1 MRRTV
6 NERCRGVDSST
17 QSCKVLAVDAA
28 TGDVLSSGAAAH
40 PDLTAVDPRM
50 WTSALKEARQA
61 AGAVRLGGAVIGV
74 SIAAQQHGMVALD
87 NTRTPVHDA
96 LLWNDTG
103 SDAAP
108 VGTPTKSHCVLTV
121 SGSSTSG

>member
-1 MRRTV
+1 
-6 NERCRGVDSST
+6 
-17 QSCKVLAVDAA
+17 
-28 TGDVLSSGAAAH
+28 
-40 PDLTAVDPRM
+40 M

-103 SDAAP
+103 SDAALF
-108 VGTPTKSHCVLTV
+108 GTPTKSHCVLTV